1 MQLLFLLLACFFFFR
16 IEIVNYFINLSHLQL
31 FLLLSIASLCV
42 FIFRKKLNYST
53 VLFINKLKHFSFKEY
68 IQKISKSIDDNNP
81 EIMGKSLVN
90 RLERNIFIKFGCLIF
105 SVSIFSHYPILLT
118 SPKPATIFLLTLVA
132 YCFIGLA
139 FRKEMLL
146 FMVGIYFLIPFTPY
160 VMAFL
165 SYDTGIN
172 LFETLP
178 TDVVFF
184 LDIDINNLTQT
195 ANKLFLFNAFGCVS
209 IILFLI
215 LSSLLVRK
223 ILELVFTAM
232 LKILRLLIPVKWFVK
247 KKWGHK
253 LN

>member
-1 MQLLFLLLACFFFFR
+1 
-16 IEIVNYFINLSHLQL
+16 
-31 FLLLSIASLCV
+31 
-42 FIFRKKLNYST
+42 
-53 VLFINKLKHFSFKEY
+53 
-68 IQKISKSIDDNNP
+68 
-81 EIMGKSLVN
+81 MGKSLVN
-90 RLERNIFIKFGCLIF
+90 RLERNIFIKFGCIIF

-132 YCFIGLA
+132 YSFIGLA

-146 FMVGIYFLIPFTPY
+146 FMIGVYCLIPFTPY
-160 VMAFL
+160 AMAFL

-195 ANKLFLFNAFGCVS
+195 ANKLFLFNALGCVS

-215 LSSLLVRK
+215 LSSFLVRK
-223 ILELVFTAM
+223 FLELVFTAI
-232 LKILRLLIPVKWFVK
+232 LKILRLLIPVK
-247 KKWGHK
+247 
-253 LN
+253 